1 MSDSSSINKSG
12 MKLFIFRIIVLF
24 ALINFIPL
32 SSASGSWFKAEN
44 STVQDTA
51 KFVSRFEADNDR
63 CFKCHGQEKYEYT
76 NETLGKQVRDIM
88 CSERIVRK
96 NEFYS
101 SNHKSFSC
109 TDCHSDRYVKF
120 PHSGELRMEQKYIC
134 IDCHGGDEKFA
145 KYHFEEIEA
154 EYQKS
159 THFKMENDGFSC
171 WKCHNP
177 HTYKISVR
185 NNTNLKETIAYDNA
199 ICLNCHSNFSNF
211 QLISDKA
218 EIDIIQKHGWLP
230 NQALHFANVRCIEC
244 HTKINNNIPVSH
256 QIRPKGEAVRLCNE
270 CHSKN
275 SILMASLYK
284 FESKEQRRDGF
295 FNGIIL
301 NASYVIGANR
311 NEYLN
316 LLSLIILAVVL
327 VVITIHIIFR
337 IKGKRKNR

>member
-1 MSDSSSINKSG
+1 M
-12 MKLFIFRIIVLF
+12 FRIGILLT
-24 ALINFIPL
+24 LINLNSF
-32 SSASGSWFKAEN
+32 SSPGSSLFKPEDNKVLDSA
-44 STVQDTA
+44 TY
-51 KFVSRFEADNDR
+51 VSRFDADNNR

-76 NETLGKQVRDIM
+76 NETLGKQVKAMM
-88 CSERIVRK
+88 CSERIIHK

-109 TDCHSDRYVKF
+109 TDCHSEEYVKF
-120 PHSGELRMEQKYIC
+120 PHSGDLRMEQKYNC

-154 EYQKS
+154 EYKKS
-159 THFKMENDGFSC
+159 THFKMEDDGFTC

-185 NNTNLKETIAYDNA
+185 NEENLKQTIAYDNG
-199 ICLNCHSNFSNF
+199 ICLNCHSNFSNY
-211 QLISDKA
+211 QLLTDRK
-218 EIDIIQKHGWLP
+218 EINIIEKHDWLP
-230 NQALHFANVRCIEC
+230 NQTSHLANVRCIEC
-244 HTKINNNIPVSH
+244 HSQINNNIPVSH
-256 QIRPKGEAVRLCNE
+256 LILPKAQAVKLCNE
-270 CHSKN
+270 CHSKT

-316 LLSLIILAVVL
+316 IVSLIVFLVVL
-327 VVITIHIIFR
+327 VIIGIHIFLR
-337 IKGKRKNR
+337 VRNKNNNH